1 MVLEKYIIR
10 IIITMSTGITE
21 LSMIGM
27 IDILSSDES
36 WTASSRNHGGNNRHH
51 SNGKHYFYRRKINRV

>member
-1 MVLEKYIIR
+1 MLEKDIVR

-27 IDILSSDES
+27 IGILSSDES
-36 WTASSRNHGGNNRHH
+36 WTASSRNHGGNNCHH
-51 SNGKHYFYRRKINRV
+51 SNGKHYFVQKKN